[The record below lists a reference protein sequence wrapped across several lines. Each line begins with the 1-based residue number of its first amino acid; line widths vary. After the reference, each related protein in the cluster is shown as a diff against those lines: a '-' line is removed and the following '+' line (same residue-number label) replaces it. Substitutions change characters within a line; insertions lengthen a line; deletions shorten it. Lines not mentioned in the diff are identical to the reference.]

1 MYAHLIGGNW
11 PKWYFT
17 IFYIV
22 SIMIILNIV
31 VSFVMEIYEVS
42 LEESDANLKK
52 ITDVKAIRDA
62 APTEELLEEL
72 IEKIAIYNQM
82 ADRHLSLSSNSDV
95 SKDFLPI

>member
-1 MYAHLIGGNW
+1 MYVDLTGDNW

-31 VSFVMEIYEVS
+31 VSFVMDIYEVS
-42 LEESDANLKK
+42 LEESDAKQK
-52 ITDVKAIRDA
+52 MITDVKAIRDA

-95 SKDFLPI
+95 SKDF

>member
-1 MYAHLIGGNW
+1 MYADLTGDNW

-31 VSFVMEIYEVS
+31 VSFVMDIYEVS
-42 LEESDANLKK
+42 LEESDAKQK
-52 ITDVKAIRDA
+52 MITDVKAIRDA

-95 SKDFLPI
+95 SKDF

>member
-1 MYAHLIGGNW
+1 MYVDLTGDNW

-31 VSFVMEIYEVS
+31 VSFVMDIYEVS
-42 LEESDANLKK
+42 LEESDAKQK
-52 ITDVKAIRDA
+52 MITDVKSIRDA

-95 SKDFLPI
+95 SKDF